1 MDEAAW
7 WCIMLC
13 WGCQQVKSW
22 TINQSY
28 TISQHHVFRKDMSL
42 NVAVPSFVRR
52 LHFWAPLSSLCSWR
66 IRFVLWSSCRSLR
79 ERVWMLKY
87 WLWTCVR
94 LKKYIYKNKKKNIYC
109 CGVWVRLGLEWIRQG
124 RHKNAPLGTRS
135 GFSCQRDTDTCMMY
149 RMSLDQTN
157 TSQRTRWFCHP
168 SSMFNT
174 ETGLCCTH

>member
-52 LHFWAPLSSLCSWR
+52 FHFWAPLSSLCSWR

-94 LKKYIYKNKKKNIYC
+94 LKKYIYKKKKNIYIAVGFGSGLGWNESDRVDIKMLRSVHAAASAAREIQTHAWC
-109 CGVWVRLGLEWIRQG
+109 TEWV
-124 RHKNAPLGTRS
+124 
-135 GFSCQRDTDTCMMY
+135 
-149 RMSLDQTN
+149 
-157 TSQRTRWFCHP
+157 
-168 SSMFNT
+168 
-174 ETGLCCTH
+174 